1 MAVKVK
7 VCGVTTVED
16 AVAAAGLGAV
26 AIGFNFYPG
35 SPRYVLPA
43 TARRIA
49 AALPSEICRVGVF
62 VDESRERMTAIAE
75 EVGLS
80 ALQFH
85 GDEPPEVCERWP
97 WKTIKAIRVR
107 DDSAAK
113 EASAYRVDFVLA
125 DAYVEGSFGGSG
137 KRVDV
142 DLLRGF
148 DSRRLI
154 VAGGLTPDNVAE
166 IVRCLRPFGVDV
178 ASGIERAP
186 GLKDRDLTRRFI
198 ENADAA

>member
-1 MAVKVK
+1 MSIKVK
-7 VCGVTTVED
+7 ICGVTTLDD
-16 AVAAAGLGAV
+16 AAAAAGLGAA

-35 SPRYVLPA
+35 SPRYVSPA
-43 TARRIA
+43 AACRIA

-62 VDESRERMTAIAE
+62 VNESRERVAAIAD
-75 EVGLS
+75 EVGLT

-85 GDEPPEVCERWP
+85 GDEPPEVYERWP

-107 DDSAAK
+107 DDSAAR
-113 EASAYRVDFVLA
+113 EASACRVDFVLA

-142 DLLRGF
+142 SLLQRF
-148 DSRRLI
+148 ESQRLI

-186 GLKDRDLTRRFI
+186 GIKDRDLMRRFI